1 MKPILKVLS
10 GQACPVP
17 PIWLMRQAGRYL
29 PEYREL
35 RAKAGGFLE
44 MVYNPGM
51 ACEITLQPIRRYRM
65 DGAILFSDILVV
77 PDVLGRDVTFTAG
90 EGPRLTPLT
99 SPDQIAALKI
109 PATAPRY
116 DVVAESVS
124 RIASALVAEGFTQTT
139 LIGFAG
145 APWTIACYM
154 IEGGGSR
161 DFAGART
168 FARRY
173 PEAFA
178 DLIALITETTAD
190 YLIRQVAAGAEAVQI
205 FDSWAGVLP
214 ADEFAR
220 WCIAPTQTLIKR
232 LRARFPDC
240 PVIGFPR
247 GAGPHYPAYVQDTG
261 VQGVG
266 VDDQISPAHMA
277 ALPHSVAVQGN
288 LDPILLL
295 TGGERM
301 LTAAAAIRDANSNR
315 PFIFNLGHGVIK
327 ETDPAT
333 VKTLVDFVRQPAT
346 T

>member
-10 GQACPVP
+10 GQTCPIP
-17 PIWLMRQAGRYL
+17 PLWLMRQAGRYL

-51 ACEITLQPIRRYRM
+51 ACEITLQPIRRYHM

-109 PATAPRY
+109 PATAAKY

-124 RIASALVAEGFTQTT
+124 RIASALVTEGFTQTT

-168 FARRY
+168 FARMY

-178 DLIALITETTAD
+178 DLIAIITETTAD
-190 YLIRQVAAGAEAVQI
+190 YLIRQVEAGAEAVQI

-220 WCIAPTQTLIKR
+220 WCIAPTKALVKC
-232 LRARFPDC
+232 LRARFPNC

-247 GAGPHYPAYVQDTG
+247 GAGPHYAAYVQDTG

-266 VDDQISPAHMA
+266 VDDQMSPAHMA

-295 TGGERM
+295 TGGEGM

-327 ETDPAT
+327 ETDPTT
-333 VKTLVDFVRQPAT
+333 VKTLVDFVRQAG
-346 T
+346 